1 MMMYICAFS
10 ENGNDFNSGSELDT
24 EDELEIARKV
34 CCCCFFFVFFLLTFK
49 NVKKKIV
56 QFGWE

>member
-1 MMMYICAFS
+1 MIILVHYLHIIV

-34 CCCCFFFVFFLLTFK
+34 
-49 NVKKKIV
+49 NVKLV
-56 QFGWE
+56 